1 MPSITPAATYR
12 IEFNSHIKQIPEESW
27 NALVTDNNPF
37 IRHEF
42 LHALETHN
50 CASERFG
57 WIAHHLAIYKGQ
69 QLIAALPLYE
79 KHNSYGEF
87 VFDHSW
93 AEAWKRAGLAYFP
106 KLVSSIPYSP
116 VTGPRFL
123 IESSMPEPEKQAVWQ
138 TMLNQV
144 KAFAIHNGFSGWHAL
159 FANQNEQAWLNSQAD
174 LYIRND
180 CHFHWFNQNYQ
191 TFDEFL
197 AKLTGKKRKN
207 IRQERAAVAKSG
219 VTLRVLDGTTASD
232 QDWHDFAFFYHKTFT
247 DKWSTPTLNEAFFKA
262 VAQAMPEQVIL
273 VLADNRAGDC
283 IAGSLM
289 YRSDTVLYGRHWGC
303 SEEIKNLHFEACY
316 YQGIEY
322 AIKHGLQRFEP
333 GAGGEHKIARGF
345 IPVKTQSAHWLAPN
359 HPFDEGLR
367 HFIEEERQLIE
378 NYYRDNLSHSP
389 YRETALE
396 PKEAEI

>member
-1 MPSITPAATYR
+1 MLSITPAKNFR
-12 IEFNSHIKQIPEESW
+12 IQFNRPLNTIPAESW

-42 LHALETHN
+42 LSALENHN

-57 WIAHHLAIYKGQ
+57 WIPHHLTVYQGE

-87 VFDHSW
+87 VFDQSW
-93 AEAWKRAGLAYFP
+93 AEAWQRAELPYFP
-106 KLVSSIPYSP
+106 KLVTSVPYSP

-123 IESSMPEPEKQAVWQ
+123 IDQSLPEPTKIAIWQ
-138 TMLNQV
+138 MMLNEI
-144 KAFAIHNGFSGWHAL
+144 KDFAVQNGFSGWHAL
-159 FANQNEQAWLNSQAD
+159 FANQDEQAWLNSQAD

-191 TFDEFL
+191 TFDDFL
-197 AKLTGKKRKN
+197 GKLTGKKRKN
-207 IRQERAAVAKSG
+207 IRQERTAVAKSG
-219 VTLRVLDGTTASD
+219 VTLRVLDGHTATD
-232 QDWHDFAFFYHKTFT
+232 QDWTDFAYFYHKTFI
-247 DKWSTPTLNEAFFKA
+247 DKWSTPTLNEVFFKA
-262 VAQAMPEQVIL
+262 VAHAIPDQIVL
-273 VLADNRAGDC
+273 VLADNKSGSC
-283 IAGSLM
+283 VSGSLM
-289 YRSDTVLYGRHWGC
+289 YRSDSVLYGRHWGC

-333 GAGGEHKIARGF
+333 GAGGEHKVARGF
-345 IPVKTQSAHWLAPN
+345 IPVKTQSAHWLVPN

-367 HFIEEERQLIE
+367 HFIEEERQMMDS
-378 NYYRDNLSHSP
+378 YYNENLSHSP
-389 YRETALE
+389 YREAITFDNL
-396 PKEAEI
+396 KS